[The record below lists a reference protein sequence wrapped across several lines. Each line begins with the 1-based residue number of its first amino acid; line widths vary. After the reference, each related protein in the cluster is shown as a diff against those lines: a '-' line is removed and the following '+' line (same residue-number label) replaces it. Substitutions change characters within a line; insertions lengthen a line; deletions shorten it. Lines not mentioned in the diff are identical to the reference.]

1 MQKRIVKTGRSPL
14 VVCVLTVAFCV
25 ALCLQ
30 SDAGDATEEIE
41 SVPCVDVSR
50 FMGDWYEIARYLSF
64 FEKNCVAVRSQCE
77 LRKDGKITIINYYKK
92 KKFDAPQ
99 ETAKSRAWFTD
110 QDTNAKLKVQ
120 FFWPFYTR
128 HWIIDLDKDY
138 RYAVIGHP
146 DRDSLW
152 IMSRTPAMDEATYN
166 QILARLDACGYDI
179 GKIEKT
185 LQPSGPLP
193 E

>member
-120 FFWPFYTR
+120 FFCRSLRDTGSSIWTR
-128 HWIIDLDKDY
+128 ITSMLSSAI
-138 RYAVIGHP
+138 
-146 DRDSLW
+146 
-152 IMSRTPAMDEATYN
+152 
-166 QILARLDACGYDI
+166 
-179 GKIEKT
+179 
-185 LQPSGPLP
+185 PSVTASGS
-193 E
+193 